1 MHPSSRLVS
10 IYIHLLWFNRYLYMA
25 TAATHIP
32 APCNLSDLDSLLQSV
47 DGDSFITP
55 SHILPPSN
63 ETGTHT
69 TSLDSSIPDIS
80 QTNLDWTS
88 LLNDPEAYQSTV
100 FPTYPQ
106 CPTDS
111 QPLPEIDLS
120 MLQLPQVV
128 PAINSQSDDF
138 ASKQAKLDQLHAMQ
152 EAVRRM
158 EQELRFEGVV
168 M

>member
-1 MHPSSRLVS
+1 MVAS
-10 IYIHLLWFNRYLYMA
+10 
-25 TAATHIP
+25 ATHMP
-32 APCNLSDLDSLLQSV
+32 ALSNLSDLDSLLQSV
-47 DGDSFITP
+47 DGDPFTTP

-63 ETGTHT
+63 MTRAPYT
-69 TSLDSSIPDIS
+69 TSLNSLVPDIS

-88 LLNDPEAYQSTV
+88 LLNGPEAYQSTV

-138 ASKQAKLDQLHAMQ
+138 ASKQAKLNQLHAMQ

>member
-1 MHPSSRLVS
+1 
-10 IYIHLLWFNRYLYMA
+10 MA

-47 DGDSFITP
+47 NGDPFTTP
-55 SHILPPSN
+55 SHILSPSN
-63 ETGTHT
+63 MTGAPYT
-69 TSLDSSIPDIS
+69 TSLDSSVPDIS
-80 QTNLDWTS
+80 QSNLDWTS

-106 CPTDS
+106 YPTDS

-120 MLQLPQVV
+120 MLQLPQVI
-128 PAINSQSDDF
+128 PAVNSQSDDF